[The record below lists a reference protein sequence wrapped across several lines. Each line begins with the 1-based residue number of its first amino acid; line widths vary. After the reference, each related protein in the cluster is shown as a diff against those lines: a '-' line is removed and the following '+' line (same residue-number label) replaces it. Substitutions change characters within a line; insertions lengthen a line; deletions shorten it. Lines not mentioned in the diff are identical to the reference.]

1 VRLRLSRCKRVFHD
15 FCRHAWRIA
24 GQGRDAHLRN
34 PPGCASRTTD
44 RPLRAL
50 LRHRVQLVWQR
61 TGLRN
66 RIHAVV
72 ADYGYDRPAGGYW
85 TGPGRAWLASLEL
98 PAVSR
103 EVVEDD
109 LAMIDALD
117 SVIGRLDGEFR
128 QRARSDP
135 RAKDDSPLKSGAP

>member
-1 VRLRLSRCKRVFHD
+1 
-15 FCRHAWRIA
+15 
-24 GQGRDAHLRN
+24 
-34 PPGCASRTTD
+34 
-44 RPLRAL
+44 
-50 LRHRVQLVWQR
+50 VQLVWQR